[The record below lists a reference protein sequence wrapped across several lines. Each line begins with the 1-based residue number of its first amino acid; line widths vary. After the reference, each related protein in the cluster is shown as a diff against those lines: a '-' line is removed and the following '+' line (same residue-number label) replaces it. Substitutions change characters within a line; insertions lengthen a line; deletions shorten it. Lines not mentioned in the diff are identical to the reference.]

1 VYSGRKITASLGNV
15 TVRGERRWKG
25 QGGARW
31 PTVCLSM
38 YSITENIYYSQL
50 SSVTLLLQPE
60 RNFSH
65 RIIQVKDWVLSPYM
79 LSSCCLL
86 LPPTCLL
93 VTVNEARSYFAFT
106 IADPKNTEL
115 WQLIRRAGNCH
126 ELFHKDKPNNRRL
139 AASMV
144 TLRNLLTFC
153 AQRFPNTANRYS
165 LQRVRIG

>member
-15 TVRGERRWKG
+15 IVRGEKRWKE

-31 PTVCLSM
+31 PTVCLSV

-60 RNFSH
+60 RKFSH
-65 RIIQVKDWVLSPYM
+65 LILQEKDWVLS
-79 LSSCCLL
+79 LLL

-93 VTVNEARSYFAFT
+93 VTVNESRSYFAFT

-115 WQLIRRAGNCH
+115 WQLIRRAGNSH

-153 AQRFPNTANRYS
+153 AQRFPNTENRYS